1 LAGVPFESVK
11 EKIDGVSL
19 VPFFENPLQLS
30 FPTTVQQGTLNKT
43 MAFSQYPHSDNGAS
57 TPATE
62 CPFFDRKED
71 TCRSNPTDALR
82 TWIPYNGTRADW
94 NAETNKTT
102 PIIHELYN
110 HSYPLSTTSMDDID
124 DVNNVAYDMPV
135 LAEKYYSIVRNFYE
149 TIAPPNST
157 SGSWRLQ
164 IMVYKR

>member
-1 LAGVPFESVK
+1 MAGVPFESVK

-62 CPFFDRKED
+62 CPFFDQKED

-82 TWIPYNGTRADW
+82 IGLVDK
-94 NAETNKTT
+94 NKTSKIGDT
-102 PIIHELYN
+102 LHGYHIMEHELIGM
-110 HSYPLSTTSMDDID
+110 L
-124 DVNNVAYDMPV
+124 
-135 LAEKYYSIVRNFYE
+135 K
-149 TIAPPNST
+149 
-157 SGSWRLQ
+157 Q
-164 IMVYKR
+164 IRQHQ